1 MWEEN
6 RESGR
11 GTARRGE
18 VLSNTRTVK
27 EGCKVFP
34 AGVLK

>member
-18 VLSNTRTVK
+18 VLSNTRTVT
-27 EGCKVFP
+27 EVVRYSQQVF
-34 AGVLK
+34 